1 MTSALKTVGLRKQ
14 FDKIVAVDD
23 LSLEVEKAQTYGFL
37 GPNGAGKTTTI
48 RMLIGLCI
56 PDAGKIRIMDQDFT
70 GKRLPARIGYLPE
83 EHFFYPHLKVS
94 QFLSIMASIVA
105 RGNSRMSSVEVERTS
120 NLMAL
125 DDIIDKK
132 MGKLS
137 KGQRQKVALAQAFLG
152 SPELLILDE
161 PTSGL
166 DPLASKSL
174 TSILTQFK
182 KEGVTIFLSSH
193 RLTEVELVS
202 DRIGLIKDGKIVM
215 EGETSDLMA
224 KGKARNLE
232 ELFLSVYENAIEE

>member
-1 MTSALKTVGLRKQ
+1 MTSALKTVGLRKR
-14 FDKIVAVDD
+14 FDKTVAVDD
-23 LSLEVEKAQTYGFL
+23 LSLDVEKGQTYGFL

-48 RMLIGLCI
+48 RLLIGLCI
-56 PDAGKIRIMDQDFT
+56 PDAGKIRIMDHDFT
-70 GKRLPARIGYLPE
+70 GAQLPARIGYLPE

-94 QFLSIMASIVA
+94 QFLSIMASLV
-105 RGNSRMSSVEVERTS
+105 SRENGRIFGEEVERTS
-120 NLMAL
+120 HLMAL

-152 SPELLILDE
+152 SPEILILDE

-166 DPLASKSL
+166 DPLVAKKL
-174 TSILTQFK
+174 TSVLTQFK
-182 KEGVTIFLSSH
+182 KEGVTILLSSH

-202 DRIGLIKDGKIVM
+202 DWIGLIKDGKIVM

-232 ELFLSVYENAIEE
+232 ELFLAVYE